1 MRGRE
6 LRAWSL
12 RLIYITLLASSMLYA
27 GAYNMRGML
36 LTLTTSLAFASMVE
50 LYLHVYEVL
59 FSLLLLG
66 ATAVGAIAFYTYPD
80 FNTRFYVVLCIVIP
94 LIVYVAHRES
104 LKQEGEEEEKST
116 REVEDVASDSGE
128 ASGAL

>member
-1 MRGRE
+1 MWGRE

-12 RLIYITLLASSMLYA
+12 RLIYITLLASSVLYA
-27 GAYNMRGML
+27 GAGDVRAML
-36 LTLTTSLAFASMVE
+36 LTLATSLAFASMVE

-80 FNTRFYVVLCIVIP
+80 FNTRLYVVLCIAMP

-104 LKQEGEEEEKST
+104 LEQEGEEEKST
-116 REVEDVASDSGE
+116 RGVEDAASDSGE

>member
-1 MRGRE
+1 

-12 RLIYITLLASSMLYA
+12 RLIYIALLASSILYA
-27 GAYNMRGML
+27 GAGDVRAML
-36 LTLTTSLAFASMVE
+36 LTLATSLAFASMVE

-80 FNTRFYVVLCIVIP
+80 FNTRFYVVLCIAMP
-94 LIVYVAHRES
+94 LIVYIAHRKS
-104 LKQEGEEEEKST
+104 LGGEEEKST
-116 REVEDVASDSGE
+116 RGAEDAASDSE
-128 ASGAL
+128 DASDTL

>member
-1 MRGRE
+1 

-12 RLIYITLLASSMLYA
+12 RLIYIALLASSILYA
-27 GAYNMRGML
+27 GAGDVRAML
-36 LTLTTSLAFASMVE
+36 LTLATSLAFASMVE

-80 FNTRFYVVLCIVIP
+80 FNTRLYVVLCIAMP
-94 LIVYVAHRES
+94 LIVYVAHRET
-104 LKQEGEEEEKST
+104 LGREEKST
-116 REVEDVASDSGE
+116 RGVEDAASDGE
-128 ASGAL
+128 EVSDTL